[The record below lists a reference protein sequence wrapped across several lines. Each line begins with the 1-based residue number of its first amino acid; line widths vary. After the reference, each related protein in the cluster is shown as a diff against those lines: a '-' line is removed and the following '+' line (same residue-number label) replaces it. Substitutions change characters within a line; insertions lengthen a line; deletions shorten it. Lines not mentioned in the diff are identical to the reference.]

1 METNARVPQHFFVDG
16 LFGAANSD
24 ARLSVPQE
32 VIKSV
37 DVGAYTINWFYQ
49 RHMTINHMS
58 ILLTLLTQMKKQEVY
73 DDLPLQLIEVPK
85 NSEQT
90 LEAVVALWD
99 SLQRQVGV
107 WAGSIRQL
115 LIESK
120 LDPNNPDNYRVA
132 RELLFNQKADGS
144 DAGLDIKVNIV
155 GGGIKCCRP
164 VSLFKSSVGTEDKI
178 IVLINWFFT
187 ASTFTDF
194 RMLEQAESRVLKYSQ
209 LNIDGYY
216 SMQTKGGW
224 LVRACYIWLSHL
236 TNGFTR
242 ELSIEWLK
250 FESLVYG
257 YKRDRTKRQRY
268 DHLRQ
273 LKSAI
278 IDILVNFPR
287 HYLDGQIMTVAE
299 TDKIAYQIKDAE
311 HLKLPVFKLKPIQ
324 TNLPAPAA
332 HFDKFWEMWPK
343 TERKLYRNYCLKLWQ
358 QLGLDDPAM
367 ADKVITAVRKRRQS
381 NDWMVN
387 PEKFIPAPANW
398 LKKRGWE

>member
-1 METNARVPQHFFVDG
+1 METNARVPQHFFAEG
-16 LFGAANSD
+16 LFGSATTESQ
-24 ARLSVPQE
+24 LPIPKE
-32 VIKSV
+32 VTKSIEL
-37 DVGAYTINWFYQ
+37 GAYTINWFYQ
-49 RHMTINHMS
+49 RHMNLSHMS
-58 ILLTLLTQMKKQEVY
+58 ILLTLLTQMKKEGVY
-73 DDLPLQLIEVPK
+73 DDLPLQLIDVPE

-99 SLQRQVGV
+99 SLQRQIGV
-107 WAGSIRQL
+107 WVGSIRQL
-115 LIESK
+115 LIASG

-155 GGGIKCCRP
+155 GGGIKRCRP
-164 VSLFKSSVGTEDKI
+164 VSLFKSATGTEDKI
-178 IVLINWFFT
+178 VVKLNWFLA

-194 RMLEQAESRVLKYSQ
+194 RMVELEEARVLKYTQ
-209 LNIDGYY
+209 VNIDGYR
-216 SMQTKGGW
+216 SMATKGGW
-224 LVRACYIWLSHL
+224 LVRACYIWISHL

-242 ELSIEWLK
+242 EISIEWLK

-268 DHLRQ
+268 DHVRQ

-278 IDILVNFPR
+278 IDILVNFPS
-287 HYLDGQIMTVAE
+287 HYLDGQIMTDAE
-299 TDKIAYQIKDAE
+299 IMEAAYQIKDAE
-311 HLKLPVFKLKPIQ
+311 QLKLPVFKLKPIQ
-324 TNLPAPAA
+324 TKLPAPAA
-332 HFDKFWEMWPK
+332 HFDRFWEVWPK
-343 TERKLYRNYCLKLWQ
+343 TERKSYRTHCLKQWQ
-358 QLGLDDPAM
+358 KLGLDDPTM
-367 ADKVITAVRKRRQS
+367 ADKVITALRKRRQS